1 LYRRTL
7 GHFEKITLN
16 PIIQNVQDN
25 RQNRNTRYLH
35 PIRHTDLGLKDDHKR
50 GLFDLKRIV
59 DLTKLNK
66 YMRPFLTTICMLL
79 MINSFAQDTIK
90 VEQYCEVVA
99 TGRLL
104 SAKVTIDID
113 YGEERSIWKDNRLKN
128 ENGKL
133 IKFNSVIDALNF
145 LGGNGWKLVNA
156 FPISSTNE
164 PTVYHY
170 VFKKEFPAAET
181 RRN

>member
-1 LYRRTL
+1 MGLVV
-7 GHFEKITLN
+7 E
-16 PIIQNVQDN
+16 NVQGN
-25 RQNRNTRYLH
+25 RQYRNSRYLD
-35 PIRHTDLGLKDDHKR
+35 PIRHTNLGLRDDHKR

-66 YMRPFLTTICMLL
+66 YMRPFLTTICVFL
-79 MINSFAQDTIK
+79 MINSFAQDSAK

-104 SAKVTIDID
+104 SAKVTIDIN
-113 YGEERSIWKDNRLKN
+113 YGEERSVWKDNRLKD

-181 RRN
+181 RGN